1 MIVAVIAL
9 VVATAGGAIAG
20 GALLTGANI
29 RNNSLT
35 GLDIKNGTV
44 ASVDVKNGTLGTVD
58 LSAAAAKSLRG
69 QQGLTGQQG
78 LAGPSAAFH
87 FDSGDQPL
95 QWSPVFPDVATLN
108 LPAGNYVLFGKVL
121 ARNNSVDPNAADASA
136 SCSLTLGGLTIDNTP
151 SRSLASGDKEFFV
164 LSGRGTLVAPGVATI
179 TCSGGANGDWVDRH
193 IEAIKIGSLS

>member
-58 LSAAAAKSLRG
+58 LSAAAARSLRG
-69 QQGLTGQQG
+69 QQGQQG

-87 FDSGDQPL
+87 FDSGDQSL
-95 QWSPVFPDVATLN
+95 LWSPVSPDVATLA

-121 ARNNSVDPNAADASA
+121 ARNNSVDPHAADASA
-136 SCSLTLGGLTIDNTP
+136 SCSLTLGGPTIDSTP
-151 SRSLASGDKEFFV
+151 SRSLASGDREFFV
-164 LSGRGTLVAPGVATI
+164 LSGRGTLAAPGVATI

-193 IEAIKIGSLS
+193 IEAIQIGSLS